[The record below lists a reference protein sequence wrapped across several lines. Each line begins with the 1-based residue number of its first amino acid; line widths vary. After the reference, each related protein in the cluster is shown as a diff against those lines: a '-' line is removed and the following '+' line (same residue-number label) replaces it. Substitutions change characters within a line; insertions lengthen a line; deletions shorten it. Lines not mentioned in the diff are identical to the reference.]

1 MQVNVPKA
9 SDLKKFKHP
18 LKHDVSTTCDI
29 GFMQPFMVR
38 EFPGDSTIKVSS
50 GQIVRFA
57 NMVKPT
63 FGTISLNTYNVF
75 VPIESI
81 YHPYASLRSGQ
92 TYMGANATY
101 IPEEVITCSPLVLNT
116 ILKLMSSVEFWVGD
130 QNSIVMSG
138 NDIRVISGSMSISPD
153 WAASF
158 NTWLAYL
165 GDVFTDSGYFENPV
179 SPVLNNC
186 LGSIIGSSPTKVLRT
201 GAEEFDSAD
210 GYDWIDVIDFNANG
224 YILACGRYNRAARN
238 IRKVLYGCGYKLLD
252 DGDPLT
258 FLPVLAYYKAWFDL
272 FAPQRE
278 ITWKDTPAAGLQE
291 WCEQYGIFQV
301 NKVVDKQ
308 YIDQSFRLFVELILD
323 LAKCYYTQNPDF
335 VSAHISGQKIG
346 TTPDITLQYQPRARN
361 AGDFAYI
368 SSKNSG
374 GVASISNTSNNYNPN
389 YSTVLNNLL
398 TAQGIELLMKVQK
411 RVNVHTALGG
421 RIREILKSITGED
434 YLDED
439 NSYWIGSQKC
449 YIGINPVFNTAESS
463 EAALGQFAGA
473 AFGDTRSSLET
484 LTYQAKETGFW
495 VCFGAVVPD
504 AAFAQGMDMMLKH
517 IGRYDFWD
525 SLYDSVTLL
534 PTSKKYIFAEN
545 QISMLGDQAKKLSGN
560 SFGNMPS
567 QVEYCVSQNIQNGDM
582 SLMSTRATYLAWTLD
597 KLLPYDHIYHAPGGD
612 SILVRV
618 DPTNIVEGTIWRY
631 VGLSLWIGQYDRIFE
646 QSGTVVRDLSPTW
659 DNVYF
664 YTGQAIDDNIT
675 MQSTL
680 FCEYWH
686 YKLPIA
692 SSYNTGVIEGG
703 MKTEIA

>member
-1 MQVNVPKA
+1 MQANVPKA

-38 EFPGDSTIKVSS
+38 EFPGDATIKVSS

-101 IPEEVITCSPLVLNT
+101 IPEEVITSSPLVLNT
-116 ILKLMSSVEFWVGD
+116 ILKLMSSVEFWTGD

-138 NDIRVISGSMSISPD
+138 NDIRVVSGSMAIAPN
-153 WAASF
+153 W
-158 NTWLAYL
+158 NTAHTNWLAYL
-165 GDVFTDSGYFENPV
+165 GDVFMDSGYFENPV
-179 SPVLNNC
+179 SPLLLNC
-186 LGSIIGSSPTKVLRT
+186 MTQIIGTMPTTPLVT
-201 GAEEFDSAD
+201 GAAEFDDAD
-210 GYDWIDVIDFNANG
+210 GYDWIDVVDMDANG
-224 YILACGRYNRAARN
+224 YMLACGRFNRAARN

-252 DGDPLT
+252 DGDPST

-278 ITWKDTPAAGLQE
+278 ITWKDTAAAGLQE
-291 WCEQYGIFQV
+291 CCEQNGIFQLD
-301 NKVVDKQ
+301 KVVDKQ
-308 YIDQSFRLFVELILD
+308 AIDQPFRLFVEFILD

-346 TTPDITLQYQPRARN
+346 TTPDITVCYQPVGRSQG
-361 AGDFAYI
+361 GDAYVS
-368 SSKNSG
+368 SSKSS
-374 GVASISNTSNNYNPN
+374 GVATISQKYGNQAISIVPL
-389 YSTVLNNLL
+389 LNNLL
-398 TAQGIELLMKVQK
+398 TAQGIELLQRVQK
-411 RVNVHTALGG
+411 RINVHTALGG

-463 EAALGQFAGA
+463 EASLGQFAGA
-473 AFGDTRSSLET
+473 AFGDTRTSMET
-484 LTYQAKETGFW
+484 LTYQSTETGFW

-525 SLYDSVTLL
+525 SIYDSVTLL
-534 PTSKKYIFAEN
+534 PTAKKYIFAEN
-545 QISMLGDQAKKLSGN
+545 QISKLGDQAKKLSGT

-582 SLMSTRATYLAWTLD
+582 SLMSTRATYLPWTLD
-597 KLLPYDHIYHAPGGD
+597 KLLPYDHMVRAANGD
-612 SILVRV
+612 KVLVRI
-618 DPTNIVEGTIWRY
+618 DPTNLVEGTIWRY

-646 QSGTVVRDLSPTW
+646 QSGSPVRDLSPTW

-675 MQSTL
+675 MQSTM

-692 SSYNTGVIEGG
+692 SSYNTGVIDGG